1 MQHAFASGQKSK
13 PGAAGSVRAASHRSA
28 APHGMSNHRILQ
40 RTCAACAAEK
50 TAMDDETLLQRRTTE
65 GGAGGPPLVDA
76 VLARPGAPLDA
87 HVRDRMENRFNHDF
101 GGVRIHDD
109 ALAHESA
116 RSVGAAA
123 YTVGSGIVFG
133 PGRYRP
139 ETREGGHLLAHELA
153 HTVQQGGLQRRAI
166 DGALAVDPYPALEQE
181 AERAADAAMSAEWV
195 AMPRLSQIG
204 APMLSRERE
213 WKGATSLPE
222 PVIDE
227 EVPSGELGNLTRAY
241 KIKEL
246 KLPKEKG
253 SVLSSWE
260 KRATAGALETTIQV
274 TGTVKPILK
283 EERPDRPVLEK
294 YWLQK
299 IGCDRQT
306 LQDRWAE
313 VGGDPDK
320 LFLIKDTTGVCQID
334 HIVELQFG
342 GNNTKE
348 NMQLLDGKDN
358 RDSGTEL
365 WQLLAGYARDIK
377 RDVPDLENVVLHFD
391 TVSQVAPLCNA
402 CCQAEQKI
410 QDLVV
415 TGKIPKAVDASKEDL
430 ATYPI
435 SAGGSPTELFVVK
448 LGTGPIKE
456 SDPAAAEKIAES
468 DVAKNRSAA
477 TLIVGLS
484 LQKLNRSKLPHK
496 IVARFDPENN
506 RLPITVDAAA
516 KSADVPLAVAADGQL
531 SMPVKSPKI
540 AFTYPWLSKG
550 EFTKL
555 KNTPQGLTGEG
566 MIYPTI
572 PFLGPLNVRFAPGE
586 LTVTKGL
593 GQKALNPP
601 FPGFRITK
609 GELALELAPEFKP
622 SGIIAFAVGPE
633 KQPVALGEVTAGLEG
648 GNFAVKGTLT
658 AQIPGLDAAVGTV
671 TYVKD
676 VGWNGQIELKTS
688 KIPNTKDVSAVVT
701 LGPDGLKAEGGL
713 TIVLPGE
720 GNTVALHVQQKENHF
735 LLTGK
740 STLTLPVK
748 GMEPVDVSFE
758 HDGEHIKGSGH
769 TSISFHGL
777 KGDVVITYR
786 DGKVSGKGTIDIKK
800 GPKGR
805 AAGTLAVNLSEQ
817 NRISGEG
824 SITYQ
829 ITDDLVATA
838 GIILGE
844 DESVRLKGALEIVK
858 PIELFPAAEG
868 KKTLL
873 AVPTITI
880 PIPGASIGPVGLVVK
895 IDGGIEIHYQV
906 GPGELRNT
914 KVKAAFNPLD
924 EKPDLDVLFGTQ
936 LYVGANA
943 GIGGFVRG
951 ALAIDAGIA
960 SVSGG
965 LTVGAQADLQGNAQ
979 ADLKIHYTKS
989 RFEFDAKG
997 MIEAGLAL
1005 GLTLDADV
1013 RAEAGIGPFTASWIK
1028 VWHLAAYKLDT
1039 GLRFGLEAP
1048 LHYDSD
1054 KPFKAPSVGDIK
1066 WTLPTLG
1073 PQMLLDKAMNS
1084 ATASET
1090 KK

>member
-1 MQHAFASGQKSK
+1 MQHAFARGQKSK
-13 PGAAGSVRAASHRSA
+13 PGAAGSMRAAPQRGA
-28 APHGMSNHRILQ
+28 ALHGMSNHRILQ

-50 TAMDDETLLQRRTTE
+50 KAMDDETLLQRRTTE
-65 GGAGGPPLVDA
+65 GGASGPPLVDA

-139 ETREGGHLLAHELA
+139 GTREGGHLLAHELA

-181 AERAADAAMSAEWV
+181 AERAADAAMSPDPV
-195 AMPRLSQIG
+195 AMPRLSRVG
-204 APMLSRERE
+204 ATVLSRAKERD
-213 WKGATSLPE
+213 WQPTTVTISP
-222 PVIDE
+222 PVLGE
-227 EVPSGELGNLTRAY
+227 EIAPGGLGKSVRAY
-241 KIKEL
+241 KLARLTI
-246 KLPKEKG
+246 PSEKG
-253 SVLSSWE
+253 EGISKAWEAKETEQAVETIVSV
-260 KRATAGALETTIQV
+260 AQAGNPPVA
-274 TGTVKPILK
+274 LK
-283 EERPDRPVLEK
+283 EARFNLRPI
-294 YWLQK
+294 WAQK
-299 IGCDRQT
+299 FGLDVQAVNDAWDT
-306 LQDRWAE
+306 LLPITKGLKPFMAPGNE
-313 VGGDPDK
+313 E
-320 LFLIKDTTGVCQID
+320 CQVD
-334 HIVELQFG
+334 HIIEQQFG
-342 GNNTKE
+342 GTSINENLHLLGEVNNRKVGGTIYEQIKTPA
-348 NMQLLDGKDN
+348 LAI
-358 RDSGTEL
+358 RDQVSG
-365 WQLLAGYARDIK
+365 
-377 RDVPDLENVVLHFD
+377 LEQIVLHFESVD
-391 TVSQVAPLCNA
+391 VSDGPCDA
-402 CCQAEQKI
+402 CCEIEKEIAKKAAAGT
-410 QDLVV
+410 LVSTKP
-415 TGKIPKAVDASKEDL
+415 TGTTGL
-430 ATYPI
+430 TQYPI
-435 SAGGSPTELFVVK
+435 SAGGSATSLF
-448 LGTGPIKE
+448 TT
-456 SDPAAAEKIAES
+456 AAASQDILESTVAE
-468 DVAKNRSAA
+468 NRAA
-477 TLIVGLS
+477 AGLIVGMR
-484 LQKLNRSKLPHK
+484 LQTLDRGSKKGVKDK
-496 IVARFDPENN
+496 ITAGLDLRKGS
-506 RLPITVDAAA
+506 RLPITTKDGDESTKIA
-516 KSADVPLAVAADGQL
+516 LNVAADGQL
-531 SMPVKSPKI
+531 SMPTKTPKI
-540 AFTYPWLSKG
+540 EFTYPWLSKG

-555 KNTPQGLTGEG
+555 KNTPQGLAGEG
-566 MIYPTI
+566 TIYPTI
-572 PFLGPLNVRFAPGE
+572 PFLGPLNVRFAPDE

-593 GQKALNPP
+593 DQKALKPP

-622 SGIIAFAVGPE
+622 SGIISFAIGPE
-633 KQPVALGEVTAGLEG
+633 KQPVAVGDVTAGLEG
-648 GNFAVKGTLT
+648 GIFAVKGTL
-658 AQIPGLDAAVGTV
+658 AAHIPGLDEAKGIV
-671 TYVKD
+671 TYIKD
-676 VGWNGQIELKTS
+676 AGWDGRIELKTS
-688 KIPNTKDVSAVVT
+688 KIPNTKDVSVVVT
-701 LGPDGLKAEGGL
+701 LGPDGFAAEGGL

-720 GNTVALHVQQKENHF
+720 GNTVALHVAQKKDRF
-735 LLTGK
+735 VLTGD

-748 GMEPVDVSFE
+748 GMEPVTLSFE

-777 KGDVVITYR
+777 KGDVAVVYR
-786 DGKVSGKGTIDIKK
+786 DGKVSGKGKIDIKK
-800 GPKGR
+800 GR
-805 AAGTLAVNLSEQ
+805 AAGMLAVNLSEQ

-844 DESVRLKGALEIVK
+844 DQSVRLKGALEIVK
-858 PIELFPAAEG
+858 PIELFPAAKG

-914 KVKAAFNPLD
+914 KVEAAFNPLD
-924 EKPDLDVLFGTQ
+924 EKPDLDLLFGTQ
-936 LYVGANA
+936 LHVGANA
-943 GIGGFVRG
+943 GIGGFISAR
-951 ALAIDAGIA
+951 LAIDAYIA

-965 LTVGAQADLQGNAQ
+965 ITVGAQADLEGEAQ

-1013 RAEAGIGPFTASWIK
+1013 RAEAGIGPFTASWTK
-1028 VWHLAAYKLDT
+1028 VWRLASYRLDT
-1039 GLRFGLEAP
+1039 GLRFGLQAP

-1066 WTLPTLG
+1066 WTLPTLD
-1073 PQMLLDKAMNS
+1073 PKTLLDKAMNS
-1084 ATASET
+1084 AAASET

>member
-1 MQHAFASGQKSK
+1 MQHAFASRQKSK
-13 PGAAGSVRAASHRSA
+13 PGVLGNARGAPHRSA

-40 RTCAACAAEK
+40 RTCTACAAEK
-50 TAMDDETLLQRRTTE
+50 KAMDDETLLQRRTTE
-65 GGAGGPPLVDA
+65 DGASGPPLVDA

-87 HVRDRMENRFNHDF
+87 HVRGRMENRFNHDF

-139 ETREGGHLLAHELA
+139 GTREGGHLLAHELA

-181 AERAADAAMSAEWV
+181 AERAADAAMSPDSV
-195 AMPRLSQIG
+195 TMPRLSRV
-204 APMLSRERE
+204 AATVLSRAAEARTWKPTTMVTSPPVLGEER
-213 WKGATSLPE
+213 SPE
-222 PVIDE
+222 PRSRV
-227 EVPSGELGNLTRAY
+227 RAY
-241 KIKEL
+241 RVAEL
-246 KLPKEKG
+246 ELPGPKMNKA
-253 SVLSSWE
+253 SLDVWKAKAS
-260 KRATAGALETTIQV
+260 AQALEATINAGETFQAIRD
-274 TGTVKPILK
+274 K
-283 EERPDRPVLEK
+283 RPSSDTLRGI
-294 YWLQK
+294 WLQNL
-299 IGCDRQT
+299 GWDRKT
-306 LQDRWAE
+306 LETNWKNA
-313 VGGDPDK
+313 GGDTKAYKPVD
-320 LFLIKDTTGVCQID
+320 DDAVCEID

-342 GNNTKE
+342 GNNTAD
-348 NMQLLDGKDN
+348 NMQLLQKENNASAG
-358 RDSGTEL
+358 RDL
-365 WQLLAGYARDIK
+365 WQQVVSLARQITATDDTVEQVI
-377 RDVPDLENVVLHFD
+377 LHFD
-391 TVSQVAPLCNA
+391 KVVSGGTYKCDE
-402 CCQAEQKI
+402 CCKIEKKLTALEKKGVGPTDSEAGDADALLAEYPIAAGGLSTTLRVTAVGAATKTKEI
-410 QDLVV
+410 VDDLFNPPIAENKSGSTLVPGI
-415 TGKIPKAVDASKEDL
+415 TLLKLTRAGKTHKMAGEFSENTKTRLRIDIKPGNPVDFSVKDGALSLSEASKDKKGVKFN
-430 ATYPI
+430 YPYL
-435 SAGGSPTELFVVK
+435 SP
-448 LGTGPIKE
+448 
-456 SDPAAAEKIAES
+456 
-468 DVAKNRSAA
+468 
-477 TLIVGLS
+477 
-484 LQKLNRSKLPHK
+484 
-496 IVARFDPENN
+496 
-506 RLPITVDAAA
+506 
-516 KSADVPLAVAADGQL
+516 
-531 SMPVKSPKI
+531 
-540 AFTYPWLSKG
+540 G
-550 EFTKL
+550 EFTTL
-555 KNTPQGLTGEG
+555 HITPEGLTGEG
-566 MIYPTI
+566 KIYPTI
-572 PFLGPLNVRFAPGE
+572 PFLGPLGVRFAPGE

-593 GQKALNPP
+593 DQKALKPP

-622 SGIIAFAVGPE
+622 SGILAFAIGPE
-633 KQPVALGEVTAGLEG
+633 KKPVALGEMTAGLEG

-658 AQIPGLDAAVGTV
+658 AQIPGLDTAVGTV

-676 VGWNGQIELKTS
+676 AGWNGRIELKTS
-688 KIPNTKDVSAVVT
+688 KIPNTKNVSVVVT
-701 LGPDGLKAEGGL
+701 LGPDGFAAEGGL

-720 GNTVALHVQQKENHF
+720 GNTVALHVAQKKDRF
-735 LLTGK
+735 ALTGD

-748 GMEPVDVSFE
+748 GMEPVTLSFE

-777 KGDVVITYR
+777 KGDVAVAYH
-786 DGKVSGKGTIDIKK
+786 DGKVSGKGKIDIKK
-800 GPKGR
+800 GR
-805 AAGTLAVNLSEQ
+805 AAGALAVNLSEQ

-858 PIELFPAAEG
+858 PIELFPAAKG

-914 KVKAAFNPLD
+914 KIEAAFNPLD
-924 EKPDLDVLFGTQ
+924 EKPDLDLLFGTQ
-936 LYVGANA
+936 LHVGANA
-943 GIGGFVRG
+943 GIGGYVRG
-951 ALAIDAGIA
+951 ALAIDAVIA

-965 LTVGAQADLQGNAQ
+965 LTVGAQADLEGNAQ

-1013 RAEAGIGPFTASWIK
+1013 RAEAGIGPFTASWMK

-1039 GLRFGLEAP
+1039 GLRFGLQAP

-1066 WTLPTLG
+1066 WTLPTLD

-1084 ATASET
+1084 AAASET